1 MKQFMWEFSEEETN
15 VEMRDIVA
23 DLFTFLCSFW
33 RTLKVYLA
41 HLYNSRQSHISFV
54 MIATYIFKPA

>member
-1 MKQFMWEFSEEETN
+1 MWESSEEETN
-15 VEMRDIVA
+15 VEMHDILA

-33 RTLKVYLA
+33 HTLKVYLA

-54 MIATYIFKPA
+54 MRATYIFKPA